1 MQVPLLDLKR
11 QWQSIREEAL
21 RNVTDVLDKQACVL
35 GPRVAKFEQD
45 IAAFCGAQ
53 HAIGCASG
61 TDAILLGLR
70 ALGVKNGEEVIT
82 TPYTFFATAGAIVN
96 AGGTPVFV
104 DVDPVSYNIDPE
116 LVAAAITERTQVIE
130 PVHIFGQCAD
140 MTPLMDIARSNDL
153 KVLEDAAQ
161 AIGAKDGDHS
171 AGTMGDVGT
180 FSFYPSKN
188 LGGVGDGGMM
198 VANDA
203 EIAAD
208 LKSLRAHGGSLKF
221 VHEQSDAHGGAR
233 RYVHDQVG
241 WNSRLD
247 ALQAAVLEVKLPLLE
262 GWTDARREHAAFYN
276 EALAGV
282 DGLQTPVELPGK
294 RHIYNQYTVL
304 ADRRDDLKQHLTD
317 HGVGAAL
324 YYPRPLHM
332 QSCFDHLGYQQGQ
345 FPVSERLCTQ
355 NLSLPVFPELTADE
369 RAYVAETIRAFYG
382 A

>member
-1 MQVPLLDLKR
+1 MQVPLLDLTR
-11 QWQSIREEAL
+11 QWTTIREEAL
-21 RNVTDVLDKQACVL
+21 ALVTEVLDQQACVL
-35 GPRVAKFEQD
+35 GPRVAEFEEAV
-45 IAAFCGAQ
+45 AAYCGAA

-70 ALGVKNGEEVIT
+70 SLGVKSGEEVIT

-96 AGGTPVFV
+96 AGGVPVFV
-104 DVDPVSYNIDPE
+104 DVDPVSFNIDPQQ
-116 LVAAAITERTQVIE
+116 VAAAVTERSCVIE
-130 PVHIFGQCAD
+130 PVHIFGQCAEMD
-140 MTPLMDIARSNDL
+140 PLLDIARSHGL

-161 AIGAKDGDHS
+161 AIGVTDGGRH

-180 FSFYPSKN
+180 YSFYPSKN

-198 VANDA
+198 VTNDA
-203 EIAAD
+203 DTAAD

-247 ALQAAVLEVKLPLLE
+247 ALQAVVLAVKLPLLDSWAE
-262 GWTDARREHAAFYN
+262 ARRANAAFYDD
-276 EALAGV
+276 ALAGI
-282 DGLQTPVELPGK
+282 DGLVTPQELPGK
-294 RHIYNQYTVL
+294 HHIYNQYMIL
-304 ADRRDDLKQHLTD
+304 ADRRDDLKQHLAD
-317 HGVGAAL
+317 RGVGTAI
-324 YYPRPLHM
+324 YYPRPLHL
-332 QSCFDHLGYQQGQ
+332 QGCFEHLGYREGQ
-345 FPVSERLCTQ
+345 FPVAESLCER

-369 RAYVAETIRAFYG
+369 RTYVAESIRAFFG